1 MPKLELGTKILH
13 TFSHFL
19 FDFIQGW
26 LNQLPSLWRWFLT
39 SSNLWHSIAGET
51 RVWNFK
57 FSVLRLLKVES
68 CRLFV
73 YFLKKCGECEWGE
86 IKDGGS
92 TAEQQR
98 SLPLTGERLWHNH
111 DCLLLFLTS
120 QSRSRAR
127 AESCAQCALCGVQW
141 SLLLLVMWCVDE
153 RFSTM
158 SNSVGPRRNGT
169 MKIRVTRKSR
179 IFTIAFPRN
188 FVRNRA
194 CERVFSRQECRQRRS
209 LCCAVAN
216 MATSRLWA
224 WIITYRKQRSSN
236 TPFAFLVGQ
245 SRIVWVQGMLQ
256 RK

>member
-1 MPKLELGTKILH
+1 MPKLELKLLQ

-111 DCLLLFLTS
+111 DCLLFLTS
-120 QSRSRAR
+120 QSR
-127 AESCAQCALCGVQW
+127 ELCPVCP
-141 SLLLLVMWCVDE
+141 V
-153 RFSTM
+153 
-158 SNSVGPRRNGT
+158 
-169 MKIRVTRKSR
+169 
-179 IFTIAFPRN
+179 
-188 FVRNRA
+188 
-194 CERVFSRQECRQRRS
+194 
-209 LCCAVAN
+209 
-216 MATSRLWA
+216 
-224 WIITYRKQRSSN
+224 RSSVESA
-236 TPFAFLVGQ
+236 FARDVMCWRKVFDHVKFRRPQ
-245 SRIVWVQGMLQ
+245 AQ
-256 RK
+256 RDHEDPRDT

>member
-1 MPKLELGTKILH
+1 VKDSDTI
-13 TFSHFL
+13 TIVFYFSH
-19 FDFIQGW
+19 
-26 LNQLPSLWRWFLT
+26 
-39 SSNLWHSIAGET
+39 
-51 RVWNFK
+51 
-57 FSVLRLLKVES
+57 
-68 CRLFV
+68 
-73 YFLKKCGECEWGE
+73 
-86 IKDGGS
+86 
-92 TAEQQR
+92 R
-98 SLPLTGERLWHNH
+98 SP
-111 DCLLLFLTS
+111 
-120 QSRSRAR
+120 
-127 AESCAQCALCGVQW
+127 ESCAQCALCGVQW

-179 IFTIAFPRN
+179 IFPIAFPRN

-245 SRIVWVQGMLQ
+245 SRIVWVQGML
-256 RK
+256 